1 MDVGRRAVL
10 AGGLTGSLLA
20 AGPAAS
26 QTPPRLPPT
35 PAAGDPDAPP
45 WPAREVYRIWP
56 GRQPGE
62 GPTLPTPDDTMN
74 GPKGDRKLWVRGV
87 AHAELHV
94 FRAGHPDG
102 SALLAIPGGGYSFV
116 SVQNEGIEVAQHF
129 NALRTTVF
137 VLVYR
142 LPREG
147 WTDGHLAPIQDA
159 QRAMRFI
166 RARPAHFRIDPDR
179 LGVIGFS
186 AGGHLAAD
194 LATSFADKL
203 YTPVD
208 EADRLSARPAF
219 AGLIYAVTSLLPLNG
234 NAAPSSMLG
243 PGLSQAVLEARS
255 PIRHIRAETPPTFVA
270 HAMDDP
276 VVNPQNSLAWMSA
289 CHAAGRPVEGHLF
302 EVGGHAFALR
312 YPEDRPGS
320 LWPDLFSR
328 WLRKNGG

>member
-10 AGGLTGSLLA
+10 AGGLTGGLLA
-20 AGPAAS
+20 AGPTGAQS
-26 QTPPRLPPT
+26 PPRLPPT
-35 PAAGDPDAPP
+35 PAAGDPDAPA

-62 GPTLPTPDDTMN
+62 GSTLPATDDTMN

-87 AHAELHV
+87 AHAQLHV
-94 FRAGHPDG
+94 FRPAQPDG
-102 SALLAIPGGGYSFV
+102 SALLTIPGGGYSFV

-129 NALRTTVF
+129 NGLGTTVF

-147 WTDGHLAPIQDA
+147 WSEGYLVPIQDA
-159 QRAMRFI
+159 LRAMRFI
-166 RARPAHFRIDPDR
+166 RARSADFRIDPDR
-179 LGVIGFS
+179 LGVLGFS

-194 LATSFADKL
+194 LATSFEDQL
-203 YTPVD
+203 YAPVD

-219 AGLIYAVTSLLPLNG
+219 AGLIYAVTRLLPLAG
-234 NAAPSSMLG
+234 KERYSDMLG

-255 PIRHIRAETPPTFVA
+255 PLRHITKETPPTFLA
-270 HAMDDP
+270 HALDDP
-276 VVNPQNSLAWMSA
+276 VVDPDNTLAWVSA
-289 CHAAGRPVEGHLF
+289 CRAAGRPVEAHLF

-312 YPEDRPGS
+312 YPKDRPGS
-320 LWPDLFSR
+320 LWPDLFSL
-328 WLRKNGG
+328 WLRHNGG